1 MLKQSNIFRANQ
13 HMQDRVMDSN
23 DIERE
28 RGITIL
34 SKNTAVR
41 YKVCLVLVLQRTS
54 LHSNE
59 QQALAVRPCKLCK
72 LHL

>member
-1 MLKQSNIFRANQ
+1 MLKQSNIFSSHHQ
-13 HMQDRVMDSN
+13 MQERVMDSN

-41 YKVCLVLVLQRTS
+41 YKVQCPQTAMFKQQLLVISVILQT
-54 LHSNE
+54 
-59 QQALAVRPCKLCK
+59 
-72 LHL
+72 

>member
-1 MLKQSNIFRANQ
+1 
-13 HMQDRVMDSN
+13 MDSN

-41 YKVCLVLVLQRTS
+41 YKVIIHTRHNSSVLYCLLCMQFS
-54 LHSNE
+54 L
-59 QQALAVRPCKLCK
+59 LCI
-72 LHL
+72 LM